1 MANVAAAAAPTV
13 AVGREEETAAIA
25 ADSTSKTTDLHSLAA
40 AGDRDAVLELLDGG
54 MVDAEELNRRDSDGL
69 TPLHSAIQGCM
80 QTLFILCKLD
90 MMGRI

>member
-1 MANVAAAAAPTV
+1 MANVAAATAPTV

-25 ADSTSKTTDLHSLAA
+25 ADSTSKTDLHSLAA

-54 MVDAEELNRRDSDGL
+54 TVDAEELNRRDSDGL

-80 QTLFILCKLD
+80 QTLFILCKFDLIV
-90 MMGRI
+90 RV